1 MASEQLNDQLA
12 AIPGVASA
20 EVTLPDDDGPPVARV
35 VLDGSRDP
43 EEVRSRINALL
54 GASLP
59 PVPEAIPVVGRRRS
73 GLGRGLG
80 EVIEEQGADREP
92 AHLRPATEP
101 VTADI
106 VSVGVVETTDG
117 VHVEVED
124 DAGNR
129 RTHLVDA
136 SGSIDDAI
144 IGAVEALLGI
154 GHYVTITI
162 ADASTPEGDVVLA
175 TAVTATGTRTV
186 GAAYVEFGR
195 PWAVARAIC
204 RSLG

>member
-1 MASEQLNDQLA
+1 MVAEQLNDQLA
-12 AIPGVASA
+12 AIPGVAYA
-20 EVTLPDDDGPPVARV
+20 EVTLPDDGPPVARV

-59 PVPEAIPVVGRRRS
+59 PVPETIPAGRRRS

-80 EVIEEQGADREP
+80 KVIEEQGADREP

-101 VTADI
+101 IIAEI

-144 IGAVEALLGI
+144 VGAVEALLGI
-154 GHYVTITI
+154 GQFATITI
-162 ADASTPEGDVVLA
+162 ADATTSEGEVVLA
-175 TAVTATGTRTV
+175 TAVTTTGTRTV

>member
-1 MASEQLNDQLA
+1 MVAEQLNDQLA
-12 AIPGVASA
+12 AIPGVAYA
-20 EVTLPDDDGPPVARV
+20 EVTLPDDGPPVARV

-59 PVPEAIPVVGRRRS
+59 PVPETIPAGRRRS

-80 EVIEEQGADREP
+80 KVIEEQGADREP

-101 VTADI
+101 IIAEI

-144 IGAVEALLGI
+144 VGAVGALLGI
-154 GHYVTITI
+154 GQFATITI
-162 ADASTPEGDVVLA
+162 ADATTSEGEVVLA
-175 TAVTATGTRTV
+175 TAVTTTGTRTV

>member
-20 EVTLPDDDGPPVARV
+20 EVTLTDDGPPVARV

-54 GASLP
+54 GSF
-59 PVPEAIPVVGRRRS
+59 VPSVAETVPAVTRRRG

-80 EVIEEQGADREP
+80 EVIEEQLADREP
-92 AHLRPATEP
+92 AHLRPATVP
-101 VTADI
+101 VTAEI

-129 RTHLVDA
+129 RTHLVEA

-144 IGAVEALLGI
+144 VGAVGALLDI
-154 GHYVTITI
+154 GQYATITI
-162 ADASTPEGDVVLA
+162 SDASTAEGEVVLA